1 MSEITIDQ
9 GSPTGLSKGGKP
21 FGYMDNWGY
30 YRCTID
36 GKKQLVHRVI
46 YCLYHGFNLADIP
59 LVDHFD
65 RNRTNNAISNLREL
79 TKAQNNA
86 NRQPQ
91 RGVSFCKQTGKW
103 KAGYKGKWLGRWGTE
118 ADALKEVARER
129 AA

>member
-1 MSEITIDQ
+1 MTDIKIDQ

-21 FGYMDNWGY
+21 FGYLDNWGY
-30 YRCTID
+30 YRCHID

-79 TKAQNNA
+79 TKADNNR
-86 NRQPQ
+86 NRK
-91 RGVSFCKQTGKW
+91 RGTGVSYCKQTGKW
-103 KAGYKGKWLGRWGTE
+103 KAHRGRVWIGRFDSEELAKE
-118 ADALKEVARER
+118 AVNEQTS
-129 AA
+129 